1 LSGSQIPFFNQLKV
15 RLIVGFLVVAYL
27 PLGVSGSYAYIQAKT
42 GYEEQVAQNVDGLAH
57 MVRGQIIETINV
69 ADRQLGVWTTQG
81 DAKSAPGVYGKTFMI
96 FLLLQKRFRKF
107 LTGQQELLPVF
118 SSILCVQ
125 PANRADP
132 KVEEEPEEVPG
143 SPSDAAPASGDTMK
157 SAAAGLAGLFG
168 KAASKAK
175 EAKREDKKED
185 DSAARTRSAAS
196 GLAAIFGNA
205 AKKGMGGGDSAAP
218 AEKKKSSDPD
228 HVTFLP
234 GAALV
239 MFSSDKGEETETI
252 LDDFWIQG
260 EDGVDVNPRY
270 IWGGAE
276 GTARPSP
283 VPNPFD
289 PSRRVLPIARKYLD
303 AHQRETALVGLV
315 DLEHVGRLISQTSVA
330 GKELGERSREGDTHV
345 AIISDNGE
353 MVAGVVPQGA
363 LEGTSGGAIVAA
375 ARAIDAVAR
384 RMQPAGLSDSF
395 VGVSDTG
402 AEGWTIVGFK
412 DARSALAPIRRL
424 RNANII
430 AAILVLG
437 FIFGLGAQLAGRIT
451 APVKTLVEGT
461 QIAAAGDLEST
472 IDIDSKDEIGELAT
486 SFNVMI
492 QRLKDSFEQV
502 QQQNEEL
509 KRLDKLKSEF
519 LANTSHEL
527 RTPINGISGL
537 LSAMVDGAYG
547 VVEESQK
554 RTLTMALKS
563 ANRLKTLVDGILD
576 FSSMQNQADGEGAL
590 VRGEVDIS
598 DVLGGELMVLFEGL
612 NVSKGLQLSF
622 EIPEDLPILMADE
635 GQMRQLFTNV
645 IGNAMKFTRE
655 GSVLVRG
662 RSEGE
667 GDDEAIVIEVQD
679 TGVGIPEDQQ
689 EFIFEAFRQVT
700 GAANREFE
708 GTGLGLAIVMNI
720 VKAHGGRIEVESEV
734 GAGSTFTIT
743 LPLHHQHGDDVVVH
757 TADPNAERRERP
769 APNMAALDMARPADG
784 AAGAAPRAPVA
795 TAPAAPKATAGDD
808 VDAAAGEMMK
818 ESTADAEGDATAV
831 RRGNGELILVVDDEP
846 INVEVLRA
854 RLDLVNYRVQG
865 AFSGF
870 DAVEFLQSEAELPK
884 LVLLDIMMPGMSGFQ
899 LCERM
904 KEHPDWKDIPII
916 MVSAKDQ
923 TVDKV
928 YSMNIGAI
936 DYVTKP
942 FQKDE
947 LLSKVRTFLDLRAFQ
962 AALEELNA
970 VLEDRVKQRTASL
983 FASNERLK
991 ENLMRLKRAHT
1002 RLVEA
1007 EKMAGLGT
1015 MAAGLA
1021 HELNNALNR
1030 VSANIYPLQERV
1042 DDLCAAVLD
1051 YKKLEQLPAF
1061 KDVEDVGGI
1070 TDEALEELLVE
1081 TDEVFE
1087 AMSEGTNKSVG
1098 IIDNLLAFTGS
1109 VDARAPS
1116 DFREMDVTPLI
1127 KGAVTGQESAHGEPE
1142 NIRTAVLVDKD
1153 LPKVRLDPAKISQV
1167 LANVLDNA
1175 YWAVQDGGEIEVGVT
1190 TINDELVISIKDTG
1204 VGITD
1209 EHLAKLYDPFFT
1221 GRPIGEGTGLG
1232 LTIAHAFVSQH
1243 SGRIKVQTELGV
1255 GTTFVI
1261 HLPLDGGNAEDGA
1274 ESVALWSLDETVEDV
1289 VLDA

>member
-1 LSGSQIPFFNQLKV
+1 LSSSQIPFFSQLKV

-42 GYEEQVAQNVDGLAH
+42 GYEEQVGQNVDGLAH

-69 ADRQLGVWTTQG
+69 ADRQLGVWTTQS
-81 DAKSAPGVYGKTFMI
+81 DAQSAPGVYGKTFMI

-125 PANRADP
+125 PANREAP
-132 KVEEEPEEVPG
+132 KAEEEHEQGAEPEADTA
-143 SPSDAAPASGDTMK
+143 PSAGGTME

-168 KAASKAK
+168 KAASKARG
-175 EAKREDKKED
+175 EKKEE
-185 DSAARTRSAAS
+185 
-196 GLAAIFGNA
+196 
-205 AKKGMGGGDSAAP
+205 KKK
-218 AEKKKSSDPD
+218 KKKSSDPE

-239 MFSSDKGEETETI
+239 MFSSDRAEETEII
-252 LDDFWIQG
+252 LTDFWVQG

-270 IWGGAE
+270 LWGGAE

-283 VPNPFD
+283 VANPFD
-289 PSRRVLPIARKYLD
+289 PTRRVLPIARKYLD

-315 DLEHVGRLISQTSVA
+315 DLEHVGKLISRTSVA

-345 AIISDNGE
+345 AIVSDNGE
-353 MVAGVVPQGA
+353 MVAGVVPEGA
-363 LEGTSGGAIVAA
+363 LEGTSGGEVVAA
-375 ARAIDAVAR
+375 ARAIEAVAR

-451 APVKTLVEGT
+451 APVKTLVQGT
-461 QIAAAGDLEST
+461 KVAAGGDLEST
-472 IDIDSKDEIGELAT
+472 IDIDSNDEIGELAS

-547 VVEESQK
+547 VVEDSQK
-554 RTLTMALKS
+554 RTLTLALKS

-576 FSSMQNQADGEGAL
+576 FSSMQNQAEGEGAL

-612 NVSKGLQLSF
+612 NVTKGLDLSF
-622 EIPEDLPILMADE
+622 EIPEDLPLLMADDE
-635 GQMRQLFTNV
+635 QMRQLFTNV

-655 GSVLVRG
+655 GSVSVRG
-662 RSEGE
+662 RTEGE
-667 GDDEAIVIEVQD
+667 GDNEAIVIDVQD
-679 TGVGIPEDQQ
+679 TGVGIPKDQQ

-734 GAGSTFTIT
+734 GEGSTFTIT
-743 LPLHHQHGDDVVVH
+743 LPLHHVLGEDVVVH
-757 TADPNAERRERP
+757 QADPNAERKERS
-769 APNMAALDMARPADG
+769 APNIAALDMSRPADG
-784 AAGAAPRAPVA
+784 AASAAPQAVKA
-795 TAPAAPKATAGDD
+795 AAPQAPQAAASS
-808 VDAAAGEMMK
+808 DADTAAGEMMQ

-831 RRGNGELILVVDDEP
+831 RRGDGELILVVDDEP

-865 AFSGF
+865 VFSGF
-870 DAVEFLQSEAELPK
+870 DAVEFLESEAELPK

-904 KEHPDWKDIPII
+904 KENPDWKEIPII

-983 FASNERLK
+983 FESNDRLK
-991 ENLMRLKRAHT
+991 ENLMRLKRAHG

-1051 YKKLEQLPAF
+1051 YKKLEALPAF
-1061 KDVEDVGGI
+1061 KDVDGI
-1070 TDEALEELLVE
+1070 DGISDEALEELLVE

-1098 IIDNLLAFTGS
+1098 IIDNLLTFTGS
-1109 VDARAPS
+1109 VDAKAPR

-1127 KGAVTGQESAHGEPE
+1127 KGAVNAQESAHGHPE
-1142 NIRTAVLVDKD
+1142 NIRTEVVVDED

-1175 YWAVQDGGEIEVGVT
+1175 YWAVQNGGKIEVKAT
-1190 TINDELVISIKDTG
+1190 TTKDELVISINDTG

-1209 EHLAKLYDPFFT
+1209 EHLPRLYDPFFT

-1261 HLPLDGGNAEDGA
+1261 HLPMDGGDAADGA
-1274 ESVALWSLDETVEDV
+1274 ESVALWSLDETVEEV
-1289 VLDA
+1289 VLDT